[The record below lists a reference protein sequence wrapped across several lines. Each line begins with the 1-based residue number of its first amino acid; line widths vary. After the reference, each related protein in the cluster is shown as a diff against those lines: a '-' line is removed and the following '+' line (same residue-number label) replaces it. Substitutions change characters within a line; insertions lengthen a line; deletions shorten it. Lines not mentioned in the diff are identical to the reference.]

1 MTAAWRAG
9 ASCDHGV
16 SKVLGPGAS
25 EDCSVARYGSIWAC
39 RSPGCCSIHSRA
51 ARQAWK
57 YSSSVDSA
65 AALDRRRHATRG
77 DPRALRGRRL
87 GFRAGRRRRR
97 HRAAV
102 CSGRTAQEGAAGKKP
117 AVARAAARYGV
128 PAHAVNLSQHWPP
141 CSSPSTFAQLRAFK
155 SAVSGAYPGVAPA
168 ARRLAEIHRDTPG
181 SVGGPHRLAI

>member
-65 AALDRRRHATRG
+65 AALTDVVTPPGEIPEPSAADG
-77 DPRALRGRRL
+77 WVSEPVD
-87 GFRAGRRRRR
+87 AGEDTGPPSVPDEQPKRV
-97 HRAAV
+97 A
-102 CSGRTAQEGAAGKKP
+102 KP
-117 AVARAAARYGV
+117 AVARAAARYGCLRM
-128 PAHAVNLSQHWPP
+128 PSIYATLAAVIDGTAFEEC
-141 CSSPSTFAQLRAFK
+141 CSA
-155 SAVSGAYPGVAPA
+155 
-168 ARRLAEIHRDTPG
+168 
-181 SVGGPHRLAI
+181 

>member
-65 AALDRRRHATRG
+65 AALTDVVTPPGEIPEPSAADGWVSEPVEARDFHAG
-77 DPRALRGRRL
+77 AEALRYASSHRL
-87 GFRAGRRRRR
+87 DHMELCFEFEEPRYNFAL
-97 HRAAV
+97 
-102 CSGRTAQEGAAGKKP
+102 SLKP
-117 AVARAAARYGV
+117 ASDHDEVVRFFPEGNNFRY
-128 PAHAVNLSQHWPP
+128 
-141 CSSPSTFAQLRAFK
+141 
-155 SAVSGAYPGVAPA
+155 
-168 ARRLAEIHRDTPG
+168 
-181 SVGGPHRLAI
+181 